1 MSVKMEEIVTF
12 GKLFDCNIGHFS
24 CDPEFSL
31 GHCVVFAFD
40 GHL

>member
-1 MSVKMEEIVTF
+1 MEEIVTF
-12 GKLFDCNIGHFS
+12 GNLFDRNIGHLS

-31 GHCVVFAFD
+31 GHFFVFAFD